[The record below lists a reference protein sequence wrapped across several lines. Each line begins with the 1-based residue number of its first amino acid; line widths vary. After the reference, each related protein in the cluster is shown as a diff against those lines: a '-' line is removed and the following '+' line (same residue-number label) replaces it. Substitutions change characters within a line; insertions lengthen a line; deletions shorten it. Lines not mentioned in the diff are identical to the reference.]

1 MFLHL
6 PLSLSWPYEVCVCMY
21 FSVLVLEVLPYSKAE
36 KIPPWFLPLAFF
48 SSIFKIWGFNP
59 SGFCSVFCVTSTQL
73 YFSPRCPS
81 VPPLPPATYIP
92 SFRLWFLEPPASR
105 FDFPHPEESISGLSL
120 LFCWFICFVCEHH
133 SYFYYCTSGI
143 SLNPSEAICFS
154 LPFWDWAHKG
164 HFLLPDEF

>member
-1 MFLHL
+1 MHVFFCPGFRSPSLL
-6 PLSLSWPYEVCVCMY
+6 QGRKDSPMISSLS
-21 FSVLVLEVLPYSKAE
+21 
-36 KIPPWFLPLAFF
+36 FLY

-154 LPFWDWAHKG
+154 LPF
-164 HFLLPDEF
+164 